1 MTGIFQLILKA
12 IGLFLKTLFWI
23 ISATIRLAIFSI
35 VYSLYIILG
44 ILLPTPF
51 LLLFS
56 FKGFVKKYKDFPHN
70 SINLFFGF
78 FPEIKKWIIRS
89 KNIKI
94 EQKKQEILKEY
105 TFPASAELTD
115 KNSKASIIDKVVETC
130 KSCGTPYSDK
140 MKEISKKGEN
150 LLYCEYCG
158 AEI

>member
-12 IGLFLKTLFWI
+12 IGLFLKMLFWI
-23 ISATIRLAIFSI
+23 ISASIRLAIFSV

-44 ILLPTPF
+44 MILPTPI

-56 FKGFVKKYKDFPHN
+56 FKGLVKKWKDFGPN
-70 SINLFFGF
+70 SVNLFFGF
-78 FPEIKKWIIRS
+78 FPEIKKLFTES
-89 KNIKI
+89 KNKR
-94 EQKKQEILKEY
+94 KKQILKEY
-105 TFPASAELTD
+105 TFPANIELTEVD
-115 KNSKASIIDKVVETC
+115 SSNSNTENETC

>member
-12 IGLFLKTLFWI
+12 IGFFFKTIFWI
-23 ISATIRLAIFSI
+23 ISAAIRLAVFSV

-89 KNIKI
+89 KKIKI
-94 EQKKQEILKEY
+94 GRKKQRILKEY

-115 KNSKASIIDKVVETC
+115 KISKASIVDKENC
-130 KSCGTPYSDK
+130 ESCGTPYSDK

-150 LLYCEYCG
+150 LFYCEYCG

>member
-23 ISATIRLAIFSI
+23 ISASIRLAVFSV
-35 VYSLYIILG
+35 VYSLYIVLG
-44 ILLPTPF
+44 MLLPTTF

-56 FKGFVKKYKDFPHN
+56 FKGFIKKWKDFAPN
-70 SINLFFGF
+70 SINIFYGF
-78 FPEIKKWIIRS
+78 FPEIKRLITKS
-89 KNIKI
+89 KNVKI
-94 EQKKQEILKEY
+94 DQRKQQMLKEY
-105 TFPASAELTD
+105 TFPANAELID
-115 KNSKASIIDKVVETC
+115 VGSKASRTEMEKC
-130 KSCGTPYSDK
+130 KSCGAAYSDR